1 MLGLQL
7 AFSGLSFYANPF
19 VDPTND
25 RIDACGRISA
35 IVTAICTLLLALI
48 YDPSEEHESKVGDQ
62 DRTLND
68 VIGLVLN
75 ITMVIN
81 AVVMVSFLTF
91 SFTKKFW
98 KNLLGRFEFSNTVLN
113 TQGPG
118 YKITTSWD
126 LDLEVKHR
134 VWHAFWDSFML
145 KLCGETDGEEDSNPV
160 AERILGLKEETRS
173 FGLDKIKMHWEGVA
187 DPAIAAARMAC
198 LREWEGVDVFW
209 DDGSKTLDG
218 QLDSQTFF
226 AKLYVSDYPFH
237 IRAIYDDSTDVTCL
251 WDNVD
256 LVRFVEL
263 QNREDIVARR
273 GVRQRLRALAED
285 AGLFSLPFSRLE
297 KKTVEDGTRTVTDS
311 KGNKTKQTVYSTI
324 EVMIYY
330 TMGKVFVESNN
341 DDLPMQAG
349 FKSGMKYDDGYGEG
363 VAPRTGKTKK
373 FKNESATMP
382 ATHVGVGDGTFA
394 PNERTQE
401 VFKAAESLL
410 EGALPALLERHQEYR
425 DTLMRT
431 RSEANQT
438 LSDGFWYYIYNNP
451 KLSLAQLEHY
461 LANNENNPVLREM
474 QSKHS
479 EGLSFLYKRIQ
490 YCQAHPAFALWY
502 VFWADLWESNR
513 TTSALKGLEDRISPA
528 SPNSVAYLPLP
539 REQLEASLSEWGL
552 IAGACSVRRL
562 VSAKTLDALYDRM
575 DLEAAAPRSAAPADP
590 ALV

>member
-1 MLGLQL
+1 M
-7 AFSGLSFYANPF
+7 
-19 VDPTND
+19 
-25 RIDACGRISA
+25 
-35 IVTAICTLLLALI
+35 
-48 YDPSEEHESKVGDQ
+48 GDQ

-75 ITMVIN
+75 ITIVIN

-118 YKITTSWD
+118 YKIIPSWD
-126 LDLEVKHR
+126 LDLGVKHR

-160 AERILGLKEETRS
+160 AERMLGLKEETRS

-209 DDGSKTLDG
+209 DDGSKTLDW

-382 ATHVGVGDGTFA
+382 ASHVGVGDGTFA
-394 PNERTQE
+394 LNERPQE

-438 LSDGFWYYIYNNP
+438 LSDGFCYYIYNNP

-461 LANNENNPVLREM
+461 LANNENNPVLREK

-490 YCQAHPAFALWY
+490 YCTPSLCSLVCFLGGPLGEQSD
-502 VFWADLWESNR
+502 DLRAQGSR
-513 TTSALKGLEDRISPA
+513 GQDQPGLA
-528 SPNSVAYLPLP
+528 
-539 REQLEASLSEWGL
+539 EQ
-552 IAGACSVRRL
+552 RRL
-562 VSAKTLDALYDRM
+562 PPP
-575 DLEAAAPRSAAPADP
+575 APRAARGLAVGVGAHCWRVLRAPPGERQDP
-590 ALV
+590 RRAVRPHGPRSGPPLRGPRRPRARVTPHHPNVCPDTGATVSPRIVFTLLLPYFFA